1 MDTQTPF
8 SLPIS
13 YQKVH
18 STPPGK
24 TTKSSWGLANLPIG
38 WKTQLITLLVIP
50 ALAAVGIIGQKIL
63 EDSLRGQLQNQTKS
77 QLAVSKSV
85 YEDDLQNTLVGMT
98 SVAENPILIQTA
110 RDYAN
115 GKLPTTDQEAQVRDI
130 LRQSQKGRGL
140 EYVTIFGKDGK
151 ILVNS
156 NSSSRRGRKTLD
168 PNQQQLVNET
178 LKEGLQTSSS
188 EIITGAEL
196 KAEFSKSLGQDS
208 LIRYTL
214 NPIKDPVNRQVIAV
228 LLSGEIINGKY
239 NLLDKSIDANGGEGG
254 YSAIYLLQ
262 GKDKYSLVA
271 GLEKTEL
278 RDQNRNTRLSDQA
291 TDLLKLANKART
303 RVPKNQDRFRG
314 RVLDPKNNQARMY
327 TLAAEAIPNYK
338 GENVAIFVYG
348 DPETTLNKVIS
359 TSLRTQAL
367 LLIPVILGISGL
379 AWWIGRSIAK
389 PVKRLQDVA
398 LKFSQGNYRE
408 KVAVTSTDEMGQLSQ
423 TINDMAVKIQ
433 ENSAY
438 LQEQAEMFRFLSNLS
453 LPTAQEEINLDNFFN
468 QVLKE
473 ARAIIGADRLLIY
486 RLYRDG
492 RGQVSH
498 ESVTANWPSALVDKI
513 EDACIPADLLEAYRL
528 ERMVVLGDV
537 TQAQF
542 DPEHLRLLDK
552 LQVKASVVLPI
563 LYQGELYGLLVTH
576 QCSSPR
582 QWQETEINFL
592 RQFVIQIQVTLER
605 VNLQKQGILDSRL
618 GTMLKDI
625 TLQIA
630 RTTKEKE
637 LFEVTVKESRS
648 ALQTDR
654 LLVYQFDANWSGT
667 VVAESVEGN
676 WPRALG
682 ALIGDPCFAEKF
694 VDKYR
699 QGRVVA
705 TADIYRAG
713 LTACH
718 LQQLEPFAV
727 RANLVTPILVGGQ
740 LFGLLIAHH
749 CRSARDWQQAEIDFL
764 TQVSVQMGVAM
775 ERSTLLEQQKQ
786 GETEQRI
793 AKETLQQR
801 AIALLMEVNP
811 VRQGDLTIRATV
823 TNDEIGTIADSYN
836 ATVESLRR
844 IVLQVKTV
852 AQSLSVTTDNSEQSI
867 HSLAGQADQQMGDI
881 QSALSQVESMM
892 TSLDLVSANAQQAL
906 VTVRETLTTV
916 DKSDLVMNQTVESM
930 QVLQETVA
938 KTAQKVHNL
947 EESSQKISKVVGLI
961 SRFAAQTH
969 LLALKASIEA
979 ARAGEDG
986 RGFAVIADEVRTLAA
1001 QSAEATAEI
1010 VSLVTSIQNETREV
1024 ASTMET
1030 GTAQVASGSLLVE
1043 KTRKGLN
1050 QITHASQ
1057 KVNDLIEAIADSALR
1072 QTKTGTMV
1080 RGTMVGV
1087 ASSSELTSTS
1097 AQEVS
1102 VSFTQLLEAAK
1113 VLSDSVGQF
1122 KVN

>member
-1 MDTQTPF
+1 
-8 SLPIS
+8 
-13 YQKVH
+13 
-18 STPPGK
+18 
-24 TTKSSWGLANLPIG
+24 
-38 WKTQLITLLVIP
+38 
-50 ALAAVGIIGQKIL
+50 
-63 EDSLRGQLQNQTKS
+63 
-77 QLAVSKSV
+77 
-85 YEDDLQNTLVGMT
+85 
-98 SVAENPILIQTA
+98 
-110 RDYAN
+110 
-115 GKLPTTDQEAQVRDI
+115 
-130 LRQSQKGRGL
+130 
-140 EYVTIFGKDGK
+140 
-151 ILVNS
+151 
-156 NSSSRRGRKTLD
+156 
-168 PNQQQLVNET
+168 
-178 LKEGLQTSSS
+178 
-188 EIITGAEL
+188 
-196 KAEFSKSLGQDS
+196 
-208 LIRYTL
+208 
-214 NPIKDPVNRQVIAV
+214 
-228 LLSGEIINGKY
+228 
-239 NLLDKSIDANGGEGG
+239 
-254 YSAIYLLQ
+254 
-262 GKDKYSLVA
+262 
-271 GLEKTEL
+271 
-278 RDQNRNTRLSDQA
+278 
-291 TDLLKLANKART
+291 
-303 RVPKNQDRFRG
+303 
-314 RVLDPKNNQARMY
+314 
-327 TLAAEAIPNYK
+327 
-338 GENVAIFVYG
+338 
-348 DPETTLNKVIS
+348 
-359 TSLRTQAL
+359 
-367 LLIPVILGISGL
+367 
-379 AWWIGRSIAK
+379 
-389 PVKRLQDVA
+389 
-398 LKFSQGNYRE
+398 
-408 KVAVTSTDEMGQLSQ
+408 
-423 TINDMAVKIQ
+423 
-433 ENSAY
+433 
-438 LQEQAEMFRFLSNLS
+438 
-453 LPTAQEEINLDNFFN
+453 
-468 QVLKE
+468 
-473 ARAIIGADRLLIY
+473 
-486 RLYRDG
+486 
-492 RGQVSH
+492 
-498 ESVTANWPSALVDKI
+498 
-513 EDACIPADLLEAYRL
+513 
-528 ERMVVLGDV
+528 
-537 TQAQF
+537 
-542 DPEHLRLLDK
+542 
-552 LQVKASVVLPI
+552 
-563 LYQGELYGLLVTH
+563 
-576 QCSSPR
+576 
-582 QWQETEINFL
+582 
-592 RQFVIQIQVTLER
+592 
-605 VNLQKQGILDSRL
+605 
-618 GTMLKDI
+618 MLKDI

-637 LFEVTVKESRS
+637 LFEVTVKESRR

-654 LLVYQFDANWSGT
+654 LLVYQFNANWSGT

-705 TADIYRAG
+705 TADIYGAG

-727 RANLVTPILVGGQ
+727 RANLVTPILVGGE

-749 CRSARDWQQAEIDFL
+749 CRSVRDWQQAEIDFL
-764 TQVSVQMGVAM
+764 TQVSLQMGVAM

-793 AKETLQQR
+793 AKEALQQR
-801 AIALLMEVNP
+801 AIALLMEVDP

-844 IVLQVKTV
+844 IVLEVKNV
-852 AQSLSVTTDNSEQSI
+852 AQSLSLTTDNSEQSI

-892 TSLDLVSANAQQAL
+892 TSLELVSANAQQAL

-916 DKSDLVMNQTVESM
+916 DNSDLVMNQTVESM

-1043 KTRKGLN
+1043 ETRKGLN

-1072 QTKTGTMV
+1072 QAKTGTMV